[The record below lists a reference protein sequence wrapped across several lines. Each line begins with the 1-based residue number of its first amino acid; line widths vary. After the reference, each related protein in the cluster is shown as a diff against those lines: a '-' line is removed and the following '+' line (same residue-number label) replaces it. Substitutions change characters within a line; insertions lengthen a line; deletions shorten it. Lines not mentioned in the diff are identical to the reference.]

1 MENKAPDLV
10 MTNPTSGLDGQQ
22 LMAFVSR
29 IEKLNEDAEAIAA
42 DLKEVYNKAKSAG
55 FDKKYVREIVKL
67 RKLDQDELYEQDE
80 LVKMYREAAG
90 L

>member
-1 MENKAPDLV
+1 MENAPDLV

-22 LMAFVSR
+22 LLAFVSR

-42 DLKEVYNKAKSAG
+42 DLKEVYNEAKSAG